1 MIASTRWLISDS
13 LVLARRNIEH
23 VRQIPEKL
31 LDVTIQPLM
40 FVVLFAYVFGGVIGI
55 PDGSYHE
62 YLIGGILAQTITF
75 GIVGPATSI
84 ATDLREGIVDRFRSL
99 PINRS
104 AYLLGHLTAELA
116 AATLALAV
124 LTVSGL
130 IVDWRIHSSPLE
142 ALGGFALLMLYAMTM
157 LWVGTLLGPVVR
169 SPDSVTGIGIGGG
182 RRIGTANRSE
192 DYPTGGVIAPEDMHV
207 GLPLNAHAPI
217 NVSYHTINVEDTPQL
232 RELWVNFWY
241 RDASEVTEP
250 ALEWFRIGDPL
261 FTIAPLATATL
272 GPYTCNVGA
281 PGRLLWLYG
290 HRHAN
295 NTRFTVT
302 RTRGTQVDTIYD
314 ADKWEEPLLLEY
326 STSVTNTAPDIAQ
339 GVEGGWNGILDLA
352 VGDVITW
359 KCDVTN
365 KNNATLRF
373 TNNTFTGEMCI
384 IDAEAVG
391 ATCSGL

>member
-1 MIASTRWLISDS
+1 ML
-13 LVLARRNIEH
+13 LA
-23 VRQIPEKL
+23 V
-31 LDVTIQPLM
+31 
-40 FVVLFAYVFGGVIGI
+40 AVFGCSSSEKKDSAGSLTDGAVTTGGCGLHTGYKGDEQCIPPPPPSQGFQLHIG
-55 PDGSYHE
+55 PSDYDNPE
-62 YLIGGILAQTITF
+62 AQYVLDPSQEATTDY
-75 GIVGPATSI
+75 PA
-84 ATDLREGIVDRFRSL
+84 
-99 PINRS
+99 
-104 AYLLGHLTAELA
+104 
-116 AATLALAV
+116 
-124 LTVSGL
+124 VSGNDQFVYFFYRQYRVRPTAHHM
-130 IVDWRIHSSPLE
+130 IITTPNDGD
-142 ALGGFALLMLYAMTM
+142 AAMTA
-157 LWVGTLLGPVVR
+157 
-169 SPDSVTGIGIGGG
+169 DSVSGIGIGGG

-326 STSVTNTAPDIAQ
+326 STSVTNTAPDIAH